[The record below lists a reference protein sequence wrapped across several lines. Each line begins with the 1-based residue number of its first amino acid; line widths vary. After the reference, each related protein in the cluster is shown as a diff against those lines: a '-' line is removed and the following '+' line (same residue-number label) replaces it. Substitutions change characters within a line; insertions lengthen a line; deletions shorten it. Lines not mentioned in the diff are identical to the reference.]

1 MRLLNTMLDEVFRKV
16 IVLMLKSNQKLQNP
30 IQINTLNIGKLIHKP
45 YEESLPNYS
54 HQSTL
59 PVGTCIALGFVKD
72 GYGSIM
78 HISTTKINFTTKE
91 KQFIITGNLKQVMS
105 ESITLAMLNA
115 QRLLHNKFPDKYSK
129 EFTEGSYHF
138 HCSQVDI
145 PKDGPSAGCAM
156 VLSLISLMIN
166 KPIPSN
172 LSTTGEISA
181 IGEVNRIGG
190 IREKLTACKS
200 NRINRIIVP
209 IANKK
214 DVEILSEEFKEG
226 LTIYY
231 ASTVEDVYEV
241 AFNDNEKEIKCGFT
255 QYGSTKK
262 VVTEE
267 ILANNELDKLLSTT
281 CK

>member
-1 MRLLNTMLDEVFRKV
+1 MLDEVLRKV
-16 IVLMLKSNQKLQNP
+16 IVLIQKSNKELQNP
-30 IQINTLNIGKLIHKP
+30 IQINTQNIGKLIHKP
-45 YEESLPNYS
+45 YEEALPNYS
-54 HQSTL
+54 SQKEL
-59 PVGTCIALGFVKD
+59 PVGTCIALGYIKD
-72 GYGSIM
+72 GHGSIM
-78 HISTTKINFTTKE
+78 HISTQKINFTTKE
-91 KQFIITGNLKQVMS
+91 KQFIVTGNLKQVMS
-105 ESITLAMLNA
+105 ESISLAMLNA

-138 HCSQVDI
+138 HCSQTDI

-156 VLSLISLMIN
+156 VLSLISLMTN
-166 KPIPSN
+166 KPLPSN

-200 NRINRIIVP
+200 NKISEIIVP

-231 ASTVEDVYEV
+231 ASTVEDLYNV
-241 AFNDNEKEIKCGFT
+241 AFREPGQEIKCEHT
-255 QYGSTKK
+255 QYKASKNIKK
-262 VVTEE
+262 EE
-267 ILANNELDKLLSTT
+267 IMENNELDRLL
-281 CK
+281 KAPPN